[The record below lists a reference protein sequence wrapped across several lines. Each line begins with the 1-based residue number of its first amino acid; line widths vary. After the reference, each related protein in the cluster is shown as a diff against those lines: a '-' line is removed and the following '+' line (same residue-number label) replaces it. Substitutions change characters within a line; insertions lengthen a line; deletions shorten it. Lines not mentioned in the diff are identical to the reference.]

1 MENPGEN
8 QWTWS
13 GWWLSPILWKMMQLV
28 SWDDDIDIPIYEME
42 NKKCLKPP
50 TSDIFTWW
58 MVYSTNLL
66 FYCKVGLVLQI
77 LASSLCQNATLT
89 VGG

>member
-1 MENPGEN
+1 
-8 QWTWS
+8 
-13 GWWLSPILWKMMQLV
+13 
-28 SWDDDIDIPIYEME
+28 
-42 NKKCLKPP
+42 LKPP

-58 MVYSTNLL
+58 MGYSTNLL
-66 FYCKVGLVLQI
+66 FYYKVGLVLQI